1 MSETDSTAGVNGKNS
16 LQRSFPAG
24 EQTGDEFIGQM
35 GTGIAASK
43 GSSCDTDLQAAY
55 PSSPIHAGTLT
66 INAIKTTFQKTLDG
80 TQTWAV
86 DFIDSNGAVG
96 VNMDFSGA
104 PHLGAAG
111 TGAPDEQHPG
121 TVGSTIV
128 ASGLGPNVNINGYLE
143 DQPATPELP
152 EGAVADRVVVDVFPN
167 GHYGTLGSIESPAAA
182 SAKSS
187 YTIGGTYVPG
197 TSPHYYNS
205 TPAEG
210 DEG

>member
-1 MSETDSTAGVNGKNS
+1 MSDADAGVNGKNP
-16 LQRSFPAG
+16 LERAFPAG
-24 EQTGDEFIGQM
+24 DQTESNLLGKM
-35 GTGIAASK
+35 GSGLAAAK
-43 GSSCDTDLQAAY
+43 GSSCDSILQEAY
-55 PSSPIHAGTLT
+55 PKSPIYLGD
-66 INAIKTTFQKTLDG
+66 ISISAIKTTFQKCLDG
-80 TQTWAV
+80 TQSWAV
-86 DFIDSNGAVG
+86 DFIDANGTVG

-111 TGAPDEQHPG
+111 EGAPDEQHPG

-152 EGAVADRVVVDVFPN
+152 EGAAADRVVVDVFPN

-187 YTIGGTYVPG
+187 YTIGEAYVPG
-197 TSPHYYNS
+197 TSPHFYNS

-210 DEG
+210 DE